1 MTAEVEH
8 SDVGAYALGL
18 LTPADAKTFEGHL
31 ASCERCSDELAG
43 LRGVAGL
50 LTGLGAVQDD
60 APAESAS
67 GVVDLMRHRRGL
79 GRGARRTRLLLA
91 VAAVLLFAGGV
102 VVGTTQRHGTVPADL
117 RGWGEI
123 RSADD
128 VKSGLA
134 AVAALQEKGWGTHVA
149 LDLGHLTGPRTCRL
163 IVVSTEGEE
172 REVTGWEVPVRGYG
186 AIDSPD
192 HLQVH
197 GGTAIPLGD
206 IERFVLRADGVG
218 DLLSISV

>member
-1 MTAEVEH
+1 MTSEVEH

-31 ASCERCSDELAG
+31 ATCGRCADELAG
-43 LRGVAGL
+43 LRGVADL
-50 LTGLGAVQDD
+50 LTGLGPVRDD
-60 APAESAS
+60 ASAEPADA
-67 GVVDLMRHRRGL
+67 VIDLKRHRHRL

-91 VAAVLLFAGGV
+91 AAAVLLFAGAV
-102 VVGTTQRHGTVPADL
+102 AVGTTRLDGTVPADL

-128 VKSGLA
+128 ARSGLA
-134 AVAALQEKGWGTHVA
+134 AVAAVQDKGWGTHVA

-163 IVVSTEGEE
+163 VVSTEGEE
-172 REVTGWEVPVRGYG
+172 REVTGWAVPVKGYG
-186 AIDSPD
+186 AIDSPG

-206 IERFVLRADGVG
+206 IERFVVRADGVG
-218 DLLSISV
+218 DLLNIPV